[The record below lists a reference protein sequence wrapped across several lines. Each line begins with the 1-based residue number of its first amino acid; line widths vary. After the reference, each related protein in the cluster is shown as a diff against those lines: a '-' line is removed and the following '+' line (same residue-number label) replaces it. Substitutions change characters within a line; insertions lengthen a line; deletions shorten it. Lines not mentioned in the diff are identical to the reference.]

1 MVSLLNFEGRVK
13 IGKEIK
19 IHKSTIFLGLKYKN
33 IVLEF
38 ESSHGDVLS

>member
-19 IHKSTIFLGLKYKN
+19 INKSNTLLGLKYKN
-33 IVLEF
+33 ISLEF
-38 ESSHGDVLS
+38 KSLHGDVLG